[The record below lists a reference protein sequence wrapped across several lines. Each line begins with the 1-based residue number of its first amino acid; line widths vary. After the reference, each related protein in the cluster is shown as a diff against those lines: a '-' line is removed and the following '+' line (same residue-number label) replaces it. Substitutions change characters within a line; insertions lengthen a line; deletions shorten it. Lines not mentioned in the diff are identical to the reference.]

1 MQPIKDEIS
10 GLSLQMADLR
20 KQMRL
25 CEDIAARSGV
35 IEKVVNTI
43 DNPNQEIKS
52 KEQSTRKAEEEKMR

>member
-1 MQPIKDEIS
+1 M
-10 GLSLQMADLR
+10 QMADLR